1 MANTRVGI
9 NGFGR
14 IGRNFFRAALE
25 RGADFEIV
33 AFNDLGDVNTMAH
46 LLRHDS
52 VLGTFPHEV
61 EVTGDSLRIDG
72 RDVRARRGRSCGRCG
87 RTR

>member
-1 MANTRVGI
+1 MAKTRVGI

-33 AFNDLGDVNTMAH
+33 AFNDLGDVPTMAH

-52 VLGTFPHEV
+52 VSGPFKGTVEV
-61 EVTGDSLRIDG
+61 EGGSLKVDG
-72 RDVRARRGRSCGRCG
+72 KELKGLAERDPA
-87 RTR
+87 